1 LILGFGVL
9 NAFFVSMFR
18 AVIGA
23 RYEPYCQA
31 QCECELL
38 LQSHCLYNDERN
50 KCRVYIYCLKTNPL
64 CAMSISITHFTTL
77 RVMNSMFVT
86 SFMLKIINA
95 GSILVFYKIS
105 VAVQVYKITRPAVA
119 PNHIMIEEAI
129 PWA

>member
-1 LILGFGVL
+1 
-9 NAFFVSMFR
+9 
-18 AVIGA
+18 
-23 RYEPYCQA
+23 
-31 QCECELL
+31 
-38 LQSHCLYNDERN
+38 
-50 KCRVYIYCLKTNPL
+50 
-64 CAMSISITHFTTL
+64 MSISITHFTTL